1 MVVPTSTG
9 EGLVDKLGHLVEMQG
24 DVGLGHVQQLQPLV
38 LDTKWFVE
46 LLHTKETLTVCRTPA
61 RKKY

>member
-24 DVGLGHVQQLQPLV
+24 DVGLGYVQQLQPLV

-46 LLHTKETLTVCRTPA
+46 LLHTRNIISL
-61 RKKY
+61 